1 MNNNMSSNKRRIVI
15 GQYPNGDIKLISDEN
30 ANDVIVDPARPG
42 YRSTKIWATLS
53 TPANFNEKAEDE
65 SNSYQHSLIPPKSG
79 SICRFVQIPP
89 DNSYKKVTNEDVKSF
104 YESMNS
110 ENLLNSQNTKHPYM
124 HKKNSLDYVY
134 VMSGSITLILD
145 DEEIDLEAGDTVV
158 NIAANHAW
166 SNNSDSTC
174 ELFISSHD
182 ALGH

>member
-89 DNSYKKVTNEDVKSF
+89 DNSYKKVTN
-104 YESMNS
+104 
-110 ENLLNSQNTKHPYM
+110 
-124 HKKNSLDYVY
+124 
-134 VMSGSITLILD
+134 
-145 DEEIDLEAGDTVV
+145 
-158 NIAANHAW
+158 
-166 SNNSDSTC
+166 
-174 ELFISSHD
+174 
-182 ALGH
+182 

>member
-1 MNNNMSSNKRRIVI
+1 
-15 GQYPNGDIKLISDEN
+15 
-30 ANDVIVDPARPG
+30 
-42 YRSTKIWATLS
+42 
-53 TPANFNEKAEDE
+53 
-65 SNSYQHSLIPPKSG
+65 
-79 SICRFVQIPP
+79 
-89 DNSYKKVTNEDVKSF
+89 
-104 YESMNS
+104 MNS

-134 VMSGSITLILD
+134 IMSGSITLILD

-182 ALGH
+182 ASGH

>member
-89 DNSYKKVTNEDVKSF
+89 DNSYKKVTNDDVKSF
-104 YESMNS
+104 YESINS
-110 ENLLNSQNTKHPYM
+110 ESLYNPENRDNPYM
-124 HKKNSLDYVY
+124 HKKNCLDYVY
-134 VMSGSITLILD
+134 IMSGSITLILD
-145 DEEIDLEAGDTVV
+145 EGEVDLNAGDTVV

-166 SNNSDSTC
+166 NNKTDSLC

-182 ALGH
+182 AN